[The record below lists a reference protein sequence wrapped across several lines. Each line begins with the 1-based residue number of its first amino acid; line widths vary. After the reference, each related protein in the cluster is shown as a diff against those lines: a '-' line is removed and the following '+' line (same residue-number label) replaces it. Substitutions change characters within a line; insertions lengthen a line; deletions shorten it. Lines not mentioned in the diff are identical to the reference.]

1 VREQIK
7 IDLERRYPGYY
18 VCRNTGSTIE
28 KQWDAGTWLAQKGG
42 VFGFFGLF
50 EEGSWWP
57 TKREAKA
64 WLESS
69 YNESN

>member
-1 VREQIK
+1 MQEQIK

-28 KQWDAGTWLAQKGG
+28 KQWDAGTWLAQIN
-42 VFGFFGLF
+42 FLGLF
-50 EEGSWWP
+50 DEVSRWP
-57 TKREAKA
+57 TKREAKE
-64 WLESS
+64 WLESR